1 MKFFKVL
8 PKENKILRAHVKNK
22 SSNSLHDFSPV
33 TLLKRDSNT
42 VVFLWIFQKSYEKLF
57 L

>member
-22 SSNSLHDFSPV
+22 SSNSLHDFRPV
-33 TLLKRDSNT
+33 TLSKRDSNT
-42 VVFLWIFQKSYEKLF
+42 VVFL
-57 L
+57 